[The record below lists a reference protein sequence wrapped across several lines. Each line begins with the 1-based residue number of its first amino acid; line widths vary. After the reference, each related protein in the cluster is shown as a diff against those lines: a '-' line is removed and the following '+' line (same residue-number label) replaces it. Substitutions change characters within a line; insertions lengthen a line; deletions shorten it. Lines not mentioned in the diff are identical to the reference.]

1 MECTLFIT
9 FTSVGGSPSTK
20 KCNPEK
26 GAKLCSLVVSRGID
40 GGPQKK
46 KKKRLFLDIE
56 ASVICTKSFRVGCG
70 YLSRKVLKIVNFDVL
85 AFAIFSSSHFYY
97 SKKTKCC
104 GLFIVFFYIYIGYIG
119 AL

>member
-9 FTSVGGSPSTK
+9 FTSVEGTPSTK

-46 KKKRLFLDIE
+46 KRLSLDIE
-56 ASVICTKSFRVGCG
+56 ANAICTKSFRDGCG
-70 YLSRKVLKIVNFDVL
+70 YLSRKVQTIANFDVL
-85 AFAIFSSSHFYY
+85 AFAIFSSSHFYC
-97 SKKTKCC
+97 SKK
-104 GLFIVFFYIYIGYIG
+104 
-119 AL
+119 

>member
-46 KKKRLFLDIE
+46 KKKDCSLISRLVL
-56 ASVICTKSFRVGCG
+56 SVQRVSELVVGICPE
-70 YLSRKVLKIVNFDVL
+70 
-85 AFAIFSSSHFYY
+85 
-97 SKKTKCC
+97 KC
-104 GLFIVFFYIYIGYIG
+104 
-119 AL
+119 